1 MDSENRHMATA
12 KDVLAEILAHQP
24 DDSSYTEL
32 VRELAFSAMVQ
43 QGLSDSDNNKVIS
56 NDEMHKRIKSWR
68 T

>member
-1 MDSENRHMATA
+1 MATA

-43 QGLSDSDNNKVIS
+43 QGLAHSDSQNLIS
-56 NDEMHKRIKSWR
+56 NVEMYDGIKSLS

>member
-1 MDSENRHMATA
+1 MATA
-12 KDVLAEILAHQP
+12 KNVLAEILAHQP

-32 VRELAFSAMVQ
+32 VRELAFSAMIQ

-56 NDEMHKRIKSWR
+56 NDEMHKGLEGQF